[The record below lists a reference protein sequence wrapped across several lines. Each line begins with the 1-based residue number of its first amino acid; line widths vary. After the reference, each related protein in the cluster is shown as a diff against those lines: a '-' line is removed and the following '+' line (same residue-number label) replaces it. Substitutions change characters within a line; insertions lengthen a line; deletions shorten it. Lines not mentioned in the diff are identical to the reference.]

1 MTQTAAKRAGLRVVV
16 AGGGVAGLETL
27 LALRELAGD
36 LVEIELVAPESHF
49 YYRPLAVAE
58 PFGAG
63 VVQRFELDDL
73 ARAAGASHEPG
84 ELAAV
89 NPRAHLIRLVHG
101 LELDYG
107 ALVLACGARPHE
119 AVPGALTF
127 RGPADADRFQR
138 LLAEVEGGLR
148 RIAFAVPSG
157 PVWPLPLYE
166 LALLT
171 SATLRERG
179 IETQLV
185 LATVEHEPLEVFGRT
200 VSEAIARLLEE
211 RGIVLRTGVSPTEAT
226 ASGLELERG
235 NPIEADRV
243 VALPRLTGPQIEG
256 IPHNQA
262 GFVPTDQEGRVSGLE
277 DVYAAGDISAF
288 PLKQGGLAAQAA
300 DAIAARIAAQAGA
313 HVVPEPFHPI
323 LRAVL
328 FTGGAPL
335 FLRTDLYPRA
345 ASTASEE
352 PLWSPPSKIFGRW
365 LSPFLAELEALDPA
379 RVHELPRPD

>member
-1 MTQTAAKRAGLRVVV
+1 V

-27 LALRELAGD
+27 LSLRELAGD
-36 LVEIELVAPESHF
+36 LVEIELVSPERHF

-73 ARAAGASHEPG
+73 ARAAGASYLPG
-84 ELAAV
+84 ELTAV
-89 NPRAHLIRLVHG
+89 NPEAHLARLAHG
-101 LELDYG
+101 PELDYG
-107 ALVLACGARPHE
+107 VLVLACGARPHE

-127 RGPADADRFQR
+127 RGPADAERFER
-138 LLAEVEGGLR
+138 LLAEIEGGAR
-148 RIAFAVPSG
+148 RIVFAVPPG

-171 SATLRERG
+171 SATMREKG
-179 IETQLV
+179 VEAELV
-185 LATVEHEPLEVFGRT
+185 LATVEHEPLGLFGRT

-211 RGIVLRTGVSPTEAT
+211 RGIVLRTGVCPTEAT
-226 ASGLELERG
+226 ASGLELARG
-235 NPIEADRV
+235 DPIEADRV

-256 IPHNQA
+256 VPHNQA
-262 GFVPTDQEGRVSGLE
+262 GFVPTDDEGRVSGLE

-300 DAIAARIAAQAGA
+300 DAIAERIAAQAGA
-313 HVVPEPFHPI
+313 DVVSQPCRPV

-328 FTGGAPL
+328 LTGGAPL
-335 FLRTDLYPRA
+335 FLHADLSSGA
-345 ASTASEE
+345 DSTASEE
-352 PLWSPPSKIFGRW
+352 PLWSPPSKIFGLR
-365 LSPFLAELEALDPA
+365 LSPFLAELTALDPA
-379 RVHELPRPD
+379 LVHELTRPD